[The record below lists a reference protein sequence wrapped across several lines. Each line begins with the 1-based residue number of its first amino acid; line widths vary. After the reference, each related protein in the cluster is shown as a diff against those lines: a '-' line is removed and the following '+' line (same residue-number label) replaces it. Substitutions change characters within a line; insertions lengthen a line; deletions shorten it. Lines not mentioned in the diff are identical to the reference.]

1 MSLNQNTIS
10 DVDLLASIASR
21 DKAAFGLLYERY
33 SQLVFNLG
41 NKIVKDHDYA
51 GEVLQSVFVQIW
63 NKADTYNSKK
73 GAVSTWIIN
82 ITRNKSID
90 ILRKTKKQKLNVDLD
105 LDNMESDKNY
115 DFSLSERAE
124 RRDIIMKAMESI
136 SPEQKKIIELIYFEG
151 YTHKEASEILGI
163 PLGTA
168 KTRIH
173 LGIAK
178 LRDKLSPLMIEI

>member
-1 MSLNQNTIS
+1 MELNQNQIS
-10 DVDLLASIASR
+10 DVDLLESIAGKDSS
-21 DKAAFGLLYERY
+21 AFGILYDRY

-51 GEVLQSVFVQIW
+51 GEVLQSVFIQIW
-63 NKADTYNSKK
+63 NKADTYNRKK

-90 ILRKTKKQKLNVDLD
+90 ILRKTKKEKLNVDID
-105 LDNMESDKNY
+105 LDYLESDANC
-115 DFSLSERAE
+115 DFNISEIAE
-124 RRDIIMKAMESI
+124 KREFIIKAMESL
-136 SPEQKKIIELIYFEG
+136 SPEQRKIIEMIYFEG
-151 YTHKEASEILGI
+151 YPHKEAAEILDI

-178 LRDKLSPLMIEI
+178 LRDRLSPFIMEI

>member
-1 MSLNQNTIS
+1 MTLNPNTIS
-10 DVDLLASIASR
+10 DVDLLAEIASKDR
-21 DKAAFGLLYERY
+21 AAFDMLYERY

-105 LDNMESDKNY
+105 LDNLESDSAY
-115 DFSLSERAE
+115 EFTLSERSE
-124 RRDIIMKAMESI
+124 RREIIMNAMESI
-136 SPEQKKIIELIYFEG
+136 SPEQRKIIELIYFEG
-151 YTHKEASEILGI
+151 YTHKEASEILNI

-168 KTRIH
+168 KTRVH

-178 LRDKLSPLMIEI
+178 LRDKLTPFMVEI

>member
-1 MSLNQNTIS
+1 MPLNQNTIS
-10 DVDLLASIASR
+10 DVDLLASIASK
-21 DKAAFGLLYERY
+21 DKTAFSILYERY

-90 ILRKTKKQKLNVDLD
+90 ILRKTKKLKLNVDID
-105 LDNMESDKNY
+105 LDNLESDTAY
-115 DFSLSERAE
+115 EFTLSERSE
-124 RRDIIMKAMESI
+124 RRGIIMNAMESL
-136 SPEQKKIIELIYFEG
+136 SPEQRKIIE
-151 YTHKEASEILGI
+151 
-163 PLGTA
+163 
-168 KTRIH
+168 
-173 LGIAK
+173 
-178 LRDKLSPLMIEI
+178 

>member
-1 MSLNQNTIS
+1 MSLNQNTVS

-21 DKAAFGLLYERY
+21 DKAAFDILYERY

-63 NKADTYNSKK
+63 NKADTYNKNK

-105 LDNMESDKNY
+105 LDNMESDTNY
-115 DFSLSERAE
+115 DFTLSERSE
-124 RRDIIMKAMESI
+124 RREVIMKAMESI

-151 YTHKEASEILGI
+151 YTHKEASEILDI

-178 LRDKLSPLMIEI
+178 LRDKLSPFMIEI